1 MQRQVRNMARAAR
14 AALAAA
20 AIRPGTQE
28 QLWDNPPHL
37 VSEVW
42 ITEIN
47 PTDTRGDRVNAIHKL
62 MPVRT

>member
-1 MQRQVRNMARAAR
+1 M
-14 AALAAA
+14 
-20 AIRPGTQE
+20 
-28 QLWDNPPHL
+28 WDNPPHP

-62 MPVRT
+62 MPVRA